1 MPGTAPSADI
11 EVNTPGIK
19 IVVNSGKY
27 NFLEAY
33 ILARKIT
40 ENQIHNREHA
50 DVDEYWEGKQC
61 DMIPIRW
68 G

>member
-1 MPGTAPSADI
+1 MPGTVPSADR
-11 EVNTPGIK
+11 EVNTPVIK

-40 ENQIHNREHA
+40 ENQIHNREHV

-61 DMIPIRW
+61 DMIPIRR